1 MNIFLMIPIVVTVVV
16 DQALMAILTRRG
28 ATRINIEVFMTVKI
42 VRKSV
47 AMMVNCIIFIAK
59 TNK

>member
-1 MNIFLMIPIVVTVVV
+1 MIPIVVTVVV